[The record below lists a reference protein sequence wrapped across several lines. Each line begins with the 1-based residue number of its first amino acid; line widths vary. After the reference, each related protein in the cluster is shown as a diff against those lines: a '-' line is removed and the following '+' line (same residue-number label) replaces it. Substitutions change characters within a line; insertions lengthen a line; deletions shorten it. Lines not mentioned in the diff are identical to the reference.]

1 MYERRSLASSALAV
15 IALATLATG
24 CGASE
29 TGVDPED
36 LCPPASTGVTP
47 GTGGFPAPN
56 PGGGAIPGGGAPA
69 GAILQGMG
77 QAWQAV
83 TTFSAKY
90 ELRETKGS
98 EVETAKV
105 SFMFKK
111 PGKYRY
117 EVAQHTESIKNGS
130 TSVFDTRSRQITSRL
145 GGVASFIPIK
155 GTLDDARSKSVRG
168 WTLDQTDYATQVEM
182 FLAPGA
188 AVTQG
193 PAMAGSPPALDL
205 ARPARYNGSIELM
218 RATLDPQRMLPVQ
231 IEMMAGGQVVYRK
244 RFTSLQV
251 NPSLSA
257 DKFSL

>member
-1 MYERRSLASSALAV
+1 MSQRFPTALTLAFVVA
-15 IALATLATG
+15 ATLATG
-24 CGASE
+24 CGPE
-29 TGVDPED
+29 TPGGSDIDD
-36 LCPPASTGVTP
+36 LCAPATGSGPVVP
-47 GTGGFPAPN
+47 GPN
-56 PGGGAIPGGGAPA
+56 PMGGGVPGAGGAAA
-69 GAILQGMG
+69 GPVLQGLG

-83 TTFSAKY
+83 NSLAAQY

-105 SFMFKK
+105 KFYFKK

-117 EVAQHTESIKNGS
+117 EVAQHTTSIKNGS

-182 FLAPGA
+182 FLAQGA

-193 PAMAGSPPALDL
+193 PPGAGPSLEL
-205 ARPARYNGSIELM
+205 QRPARYNGSIELA
-218 RATLDPQRMLPVQ
+218 RVVLDPQRMLPIS
-231 IEMMAGGQVVYRK
+231 IEMLAGGQVVYKK
-244 RFTSLQV
+244 RFTGIQV
-251 NPSLSA
+251 NPNIAS
-257 DKFSL
+257 DKFSM